1 MTSAIAEWCQ
11 DLRDFFSFIGIRTKS
26 RPRIKGKDN
35 SKARK
40 ASGERQMLGK
50 EAAPKSIEADFNVS
64 IDSSPSDSEWHAFG
78 LEC

>member
-1 MTSAIAEWCQ
+1 
-11 DLRDFFSFIGIRTKS
+11 
-26 RPRIKGKDN
+26 
-35 SKARK
+35 
-40 ASGERQMLGK
+40 MLGK